1 MLYLILAI
9 LSSALVS
16 ITMRLSTN
24 RIRANV
30 AMLAMNY
37 LMCLCLAAAFTGI
50 RNLFPASPRLP
61 QTLGLGA
68 IHGVLY
74 LASFVLLQVNV
85 RRNGVVLP
93 GIFMKLGLLVPM
105 VVSIFAF
112 GEIPTPLQA
121 VGFCIAI
128 AAIILIN
135 LEKGDTVL
143 GFRAGLIALLLGGG
157 AADAMSKVYEEIGDS
172 SLSDQFLFYTFLVA
186 LILCIGLMVLKKQ
199 RPGKSEIFFGLLI
212 GIPNYF
218 SARFLLLSLDTVSAV
233 IAYPTYSVATILLIS
248 LAGVLFF
255 REKLSRRQWLAVA
268 IILAALILLN
278 T

>member
-1 MLYLILAI
+1 MISIMMRVSADKTSANLSTLATNYLVCSLLGAGYAGFDLAAPEVPGYWVT
-9 LSSALVS
+9 LLLGLVS
-16 ITMRLSTN
+16 
-24 RIRANV
+24 
-30 AMLAMNY
+30 
-37 LMCLCLAAAFTGI
+37 
-50 RNLFPASPRLP
+50 
-61 QTLGLGA
+61 
-68 IHGVLY
+68 GVLY
-74 LASFVLLQVNV
+74 LAGLVMFQANT
-85 RRNGVVLP
+85 RRRGVVLSAV
-93 GIFMKLGLLVPM
+93 FMKLGLLVPM

-135 LEKGDTVL
+135 LEKGNTVL

-157 AADAMSKVYEEIGDS
+157 AADAMSKIYEEIGDS
-172 SLSDQFLFYTFLVA
+172 SLSAQFLFYTFLVA

-199 RPGKSEIFFGLLI
+199 RPGKSEILFGLLI
-212 GIPNYF
+212 GIPNFF
-218 SARFLLLSLDTVSAV
+218 SARFLLLSLDTVIAV

-255 REKLSRRQWLAVA
+255 REKLSRRQWLAIA